1 MNEDPNTPRPDD
13 PTGPTEPDPTGPTEP
28 DPTGPTEPMRSG
40 DPLAGGSPPKGEAPP
55 PPPPGPPPVKRL
67 TRSSS
72 DKLVGGV
79 AGGLGRYFG
88 VDPILFR
95 IAFVVLTFAGGVGV
109 LAYVGLLAF
118 VPADDDSRVFGTGRG
133 ANLVGAVVLG
143 ILVLVLLGPPAF
155 FIGPVLVP
163 LALLIGIG
171 LLLWRVAG
179 GSLPSGTDPARVV
192 ARGALALLIGI
203 AAVGAFVGVFA
214 LAALGG
220 GTVLAVLAVVAGL
233 ALVVAAFAGGARWLI
248 VPALVLVLPLAI
260 VAAADIDVDGG
271 VGERRYRPA
280 STLEL
285 RPDYR
290 LGMGELV
297 VDLRDV
303 ELPAGRTDVHVQ
315 VGVGHTIVRVPEDAC
330 VSSDVE
336 MGIGDAQ
343 VLDRRSDGV
352 DVAFVQSAAPTA
364 GAPQLHV
371 DADIGVGALEVRR
384 GDGPLSDRSWFDNAA
399 EEQAACP

>member
-1 MNEDPNTPRPDD
+1 MSDD
-13 PTGPTEPDPTGPTEP
+13 PHTPQP
-28 DPTGPTEPMRSG
+28 DPTGPTEPMTSG
-40 DPLAGGSPPKGEAPP
+40 DPLAGPPPAGDAPKGDAPP
-55 PPPPGPPPVKRL
+55 PGGAGPSVRRF

-72 DKLVGGV
+72 DKLIGGV

-109 LAYVGLLAF
+109 LAYIGLLAF
-118 VPADDDSRVFGTGRG
+118 VPADDDSRVFGSGRG
-133 ANLVGAVVLG
+133 ANLAGAVVLG

-155 FIGPVLVP
+155 FLGPVLLP
-163 LALLIGIG
+163 IALLVGVG
-171 LLLWRVAG
+171 VLLWRAAG
-179 GSLPSGTDPARVV
+179 GSLPSGGDPARLV

-203 AAVGAFVGVFA
+203 AAVGAFLGVFA

-233 ALVVAAFAGGARWLI
+233 GLVVAAFAGGARWLI

-271 VGERRYRPA
+271 VGERSYRPA
-280 STLEL
+280 STQDL
-285 RPDYR
+285 RPEYR

-297 VDLRDV
+297 VDLHDV
-303 ELPAGRTDVHVQ
+303 ELPAGRTDMHVQ

-330 VSSDVE
+330 VSSDVQ
-336 MGIGDAQ
+336 IGVGHAD
-343 VLDRRSDGV
+343 VLDRSSDGV
-352 DVAFVQSAAPTA
+352 DVAFAQTAAAAA
-364 GAPQLHV
+364 GAKQLHL
-371 DADIGVGALEVRR
+371 DADIGIGALEVRR
-384 GDGPLSDRSWFDNAA
+384 GDEPLFDRGWRGDAAA
-399 EEQAACP
+399 EEPVACP